1 MVNTIFKYKKTS
13 EQSEYVKQ
21 LFRSAEQ
28 RINFVYMIIMIAF
41 GAAILIYII
50 NNQWDDLRFFYGGI
64 AGGFLLVGIIINIIF
79 RKQAYPWIKYLNNVV
94 MVITIAV
101 LCGYSDDV
109 APLLLLIPFINSF
122 YFRPVFTLV
131 TGLVCLL
138 MMYITIMSI
147 MLPYYNIEG
156 NFEFNPI
163 LAITSAF
170 DFTDETQRMVFSGK
184 SFLMVAGAALVIMSV
199 YLSFSSR
206 RFTIRQGELMQKNLT
221 TETELKVAKD
231 IQEGILSAD
240 FPDND
245 SYAVYANM
253 TAATEVGGDFYDY
266 FPIDETHLAVV
277 IGDVSGHGMA
287 AAMFMTLSK
296 TLIQV
301 YARMNNAT
309 DKTFELTNRYLQRS
323 NPAKFFVT
331 SWIGI
336 LDLTTGTLS
345 YTNAGHNYPVL
356 IRKGCEPGFLSDKP
370 NFVLGRRRLVRY
382 REKRTKLKPGDKLVL
397 YTDGVTEAQDAAEE
411 FFGDDRLLS
420 VIAREKEHDQQ
431 EIVTSIRQAVNDFEN
446 GKDHYDDA
454 TILALSFK
462 DYLHVEPPESKQF
475 YLTTETFDSV
485 TQYVTEKCAEAGCDD
500 ETVGKLE
507 IATSEI
513 LANIESYAYENGGEL
528 EILTKSRDRR
538 MTIIFKDRGK
548 PFNPL
553 LVQEPDVNMPLTE
566 RKPGG
571 LGVFIVKKLVSET
584 SYTYENGQ
592 NILTIE
598 MDY

>member
-41 GAAILIYII
+41 GAAILVYII
-50 NNQWDDLRFFYGGI
+50 NNQWDDSRFFYGGI
-64 AGGFLLVGIIINIIF
+64 VGGFLLVGIIINIIF

-94 MVITIAV
+94 MIITIAV

-122 YFRPVFTLV
+122 YFRPYFTLV

-420 VIAREKEHDQQ
+420 VVAREKEHDQQ
-431 EIVTSIRQAVNDFEN
+431 EIVTAIRQTVNDFEN

>member
-1 MVNTIFKYKKTS
+1 MNTIFKYKKTS

-41 GAAILIYII
+41 GAAILVYII
-50 NNQWDDLRFFYGGI
+50 NNQWDDSRFFYGGI
-64 AGGFLLVGIIINIIF
+64 VGGFLLVGIIINIIF

-94 MVITIAV
+94 MIITIAV

-122 YFRPVFTLV
+122 YFRPYFTLV

-420 VIAREKEHDQQ
+420 VVAREKEHDQQ
-431 EIVTSIRQAVNDFEN
+431 EIVTAIRQTVNDFEN